1 MLISAISASTVAPN
15 VKVNPCTKVSS
26 KCENTVDTSFNSTQP
41 TQKKSQDK
49 KLSDNI
55 TTGGDIAG
63 LEGLEDIFF
72 NPEGYK
78 FSVMING
85 TVTEHASEL
94 LASEKMRSTATI
106 CSRKSP
112 FPQA

>member
-49 KLSDNI
+49 KL
-55 TTGGDIAG
+55 
-63 LEGLEDIFF
+63 L
-72 NPEGYK
+72 
-78 FSVMING
+78 
-85 TVTEHASEL
+85 
-94 LASEKMRSTATI
+94 R
-106 CSRKSP
+106 
-112 FPQA
+112 